1 MSRIPG
7 LKCPD
12 FLDPFLSPW
21 RNSQSFSSFSWNRI
35 LLFYPVCTVCTRD
48 CWEIGRQAIRCSSQN
63 LYSPQL
69 LFDKAKQSLSIGQ
82 NWDTK
87 PSTRAEQFYTLNLNN
102 STLSLNNSTLSLN
115 SSTLSLNNS
124 MLSLNSSTLS
134 LNSSTLSLN
143 SSTLSLNS
151 STLSLSSSPLSYDSS
166 TLSLFSSPLSYD
178 SFSAER
184 GSLQTD
190 IMLTEQSH
198 NF

>member
-1 MSRIPG
+1 MSRIPVSQ
-7 LKCPD
+7 CQE

-21 RNSQSFSSFSWNRI
+21 KNSQSFSSFSWNRI

-48 CWEIGRQAIRCSSQN
+48 CGEIGRQAIRCSSQN

-87 PSTRAEQFYTLNLNN
+87 PSTR
-102 STLSLNNSTLSLN
+102 TLSLNNSTLSLN

-124 MLSLNSSTLS
+124 MLSFNSSTLS

-166 TLSLFSSPLSYD
+166 TLSLYSSPLSYD